1 MSRLILFD
9 IDGTIMSAGASPKR
23 AFRRALEDVFGT
35 TGPIDGHDFAG
46 KTDPQIARELLQ
58 LAGLDDAEI
67 DPLLPALFEAYLA
80 GLARELEADD
90 YAPVVHPGVPEL
102 LDALASHPDAP
113 LVGLLTGNVERGAA
127 LKLGSVG
134 LHERFRMGA
143 FGSDSEHRHELP
155 ALAVA
160 RARAIGGRDFRGAEV
175 IVIGDTPHDVSCGRS
190 LGVFALAVATGSY
203 GAESLREAGADLVL
217 DDLGDT
223 SRVLDALLGDPVV
236 APARGRP

>member
-46 KTDPQIARELLQ
+46 KTDPQIARELLR

-90 YAPVVHPGVPEL
+90 YAPVVHPGVREL

-143 FGSDSEHRHELP
+143 FGSDSEQRHELP
-155 ALAVA
+155 AVAVA
-160 RARAIGGRDFRGAEV
+160 RARAIGGRDFRGGEV

-217 DDLGDT
+217 DDLADT
-223 SRVLDALLGDPVV
+223 SRVLDALLGEPVV